1 MESWLERSLKV
12 IPGGSQTYSKSYKY
26 FTRPFFACQ
35 GLGGILVSDEDC
47 GDVSQVREYHD
58 FSMALG
64 SVILGY
70 KTKQW
75 LLDLDVP
82 NGINFSCPH
91 PLEVILAEKLVEIIP
106 SAEMVKFFK
115 NGSDATEIAVRLAR
129 AYTGRDII
137 LAGSYHGFHDWYVYS
152 IDRNKGIPY
161 QGNEVGTAEHIY
173 QFNNYSNLKELFEA
187 FYIRKRFSDE
197 SNVAGVIVEPDHGDI
212 REISELA
219 VEHGAVLIFDEVMTG
234 FRYHIG
240 GLQTLFGITPDITCL
255 GKCMANG
262 LPLSA
267 VVGRRDIMKL
277 MEEGVFA
284 SSTFGGE
291 TLSLVAALK
300 TIEELEKNGKWLWHV
315 GGKWASQMDILI
327 RKKGLTQIVKVIGL
341 APRSGVKFFDEGNVS
356 AIEYQSLYQQEL
368 LKRRILTHGL
378 NNFCLDHTDEQIDYF
393 IKMAD
398 EVLDIIGEAYKD
410 NNAQKYLDNGIIQT
424 MFRR

>member
-1 MESWLERSLKV
+1 MSQWLERALKV
-12 IPGGSQTYSKSYKY
+12 TPCGSQTYSKSYKY
-26 FTRPFFACQ
+26 FTRPLFAVE
-35 GLGGILVSDEDC
+35 GNGGKLLCDDNIIYEDFNM
-47 GDVSQVREYHD
+47 G
-58 FSMALG
+58 LG

-70 KTKQW
+70 R
-75 LLDLDVP
+75 DLKEEIKKYDIP
-82 NGINFSCPH
+82 ISGTIFSLPH
-91 PLEVILAEKLVEIIP
+91 PLEVIVSEKLIEIIP
-106 SAEMVKFFK
+106 SAQMCRFFR

-137 LAGSYHGFHDWYVYS
+137 LAGSYHGFHDWYVSS
-152 IDRNKGIPY
+152 IDKNWGIPDCW
-161 QGNEVGTAEHIY
+161 GTHNDYSDYKYIY
-173 QFNNYSNLKELFEA
+173 QFKNHEQLRDLFINHKG
-187 FYIRKRFSDE
+187 YI
-197 SNVAGVIVEPDHGDI
+197 AGVIVEPDHGDI
-212 REISELA
+212 REISELV
-219 VEHGAVLIFDEVMTG
+219 VEHGAVLIFDEVLTG
-234 FRYHIG
+234 FRYHVG

-291 TLSLVAALK
+291 TLSLAAALK

-315 GGKWASQMDILI
+315 GGKWASQIDILI

-341 APRSGVKFFDEGNVS
+341 APRSGVKFFDEGNIS

-368 LKRRILTHGL
+368 LKRRILTHGI
-378 NNFCLDHTDEQIDYF
+378 NNYCLDHTDAQIDYF
-393 IKMAD
+393 IEQAD
-398 EVLDIIGEAYKD
+398 DVLDILGKAYKE
-410 NNAQKYLDNGIIQT
+410 NNAQKYLDNGVIQV